1 MLAAL
6 AMTAVIGCAHQSGA
20 EFPGAYRDPANL
32 SVGPLAWAG
41 ARAHGDAD
49 GSLGGGFRWKQ
60 PVLVRPG
67 HTVTIR
73 VAAPAASFARLSYAH
88 AGGWAFRGGVRK
100 VVFRACSATKAMSR
114 TDGRPVTF
122 WSGGI
127 VATRGSI
134 CLPVEIRIDRGPV
147 RRRTIALNARC
158 PG

>member
-6 AMTAVIGCAHQSGA
+6 ATSALVGCSHQSAA

-32 SVGPLAWAG
+32 ALGPLVWAG
-41 ARAHGDAD
+41 ARANGDAD

-67 HTVTIR
+67 HTVTMR
-73 VAAPAASFARLSYAH
+73 VGASGASFARLSYTH
-88 AGGWAFRGGVRK
+88 TDGWAFSGGVRK
-100 VVFRACSATKAMSR
+100 VVFRACSAAKAMSR
-114 TDGRPVTF
+114 SDGRPITF

-127 VATRGSI
+127 VATRGSM

-147 RRRTIALNARC
+147 RRRTIALNGRC
-158 PG
+158 